1 MKSNFN
7 LHKKDWRFYMLI
19 LLLFRLIIKKH
30 KHLLLSITCFF
41 ALTNC
46 VAQENVNTYDE
57 NGKTP
62 LIAVISMNNFEK
74 AKQLIQKGANVN
86 LHETTGLQGSALMY
100 ASSIGNLELCKLLL
114 DNGAKINA
122 VDKNNDHALNWA
134 TFSGKIPIMKLLIEN
149 NADLFLKSKH
159 GTAVDV
165 AFRLWHHDSVSNV
178 FKHTKIAR
186 LTTKKEQKL
195 ITAILENDINSAK
208 NLLKKGISANT
219 KDPLETPILQLAAQQ
234 GNYELVKLLIEYKV
248 NLNTMNRV
256 GQTPLAWAARFGH
269 VTIVDLLLKSGAD
282 PNSTGKTYQLTPLIG
297 AAVNGN
303 VAIGAL
309 LIEDNAS
316 INTKDVVNNASAL
329 HWALWYKHEDFAKL
343 LITQNA
349 DYTYKALDNTYSAFD
364 VAKFYNLKEII
375 QLIENKQQE
384 KNPLIGSWK
393 IQEIQYIYADTT
405 YIQKEEDYGRFV
417 FTAKNYAVMY
427 NPRMQKRTP
436 FQNLSKPSTKEIA
449 KAFQSI
455 VFNAGSYQTNENS
468 IITTADIAKVPG
480 FEGGKQHY
488 KIVFKN
494 NQLALIMFD
503 ETYPNGNK
511 PAWFGKLKIKFILKK
526 E

>member
-1 MKSNFN
+1 M
-7 LHKKDWRFYMLI
+7 
-19 LLLFRLIIKKH
+19 KKH
-30 KHLLLSITCFF
+30 HIFTTICLFLLTI
-41 ALTNC
+41 C
-46 VAQENVNTYDE
+46 VAQENVNTHDE

-62 LIAVISMNNFEK
+62 LITAVSENNLK
-74 AKQLIQKGANVN
+74 KTKQLIQKGANVN
-86 LHETTGLQGSALMY
+86 LHETTGLQGTALMY
-100 ASSIGNLELCKLLL
+100 ASSIGNIEICKLLL
-114 DNGAKINA
+114 ENGAKINA

-134 TFSGKIPIMKLLIEN
+134 AFSGKIPVMKLLIDK

-165 AFRLWHHDSVSNV
+165 TFRLWHHDSVSNV
-178 FKHTKIAR
+178 FKSTKIAR

-195 ITAILENDINSAK
+195 ITAILKNDINSAK
-208 NLLKKGISANT
+208 KSLKKGISVNT

-234 GNYELVKLLIEYKV
+234 GNYELVKLLIEHKV
-248 NLNTMNRV
+248 NLNAMNRV

-269 VTIVDLLLKSGAD
+269 IAIVDLLLKSGAD
-282 PNSTGKTYQLTPLIG
+282 PNSAGKTYQLTPLIG

-303 VAIGAL
+303 VTIGSL
-309 LIEDNAS
+309 LIENNAS
-316 INTKDVVNNASAL
+316 IDTKDVVNNASAL

-375 QLIENKQQE
+375 QLIKYKQQE

-405 YIQKEEDYGRFV
+405 YVQKEEDYGRFV

-427 NPRMQKRTP
+427 NPRMQKRMP
-436 FQNLSKPSTKEIA
+436 FQNLSKPSTEEIT

-455 VFNAGSYQTNENS
+455 VFNTGSYLIDKNGIT
-468 IITTADIAKVPG
+468 TTADIAKVPG
-480 FEGGKQHY
+480 FENGKQAFMML
-488 KIVFKN
+488 IKN
-494 NQLALIMFD
+494 ELLELTMFD